1 MIERRD
7 KRIEKQQD
15 RIGDLETQVNNLS
28 GEVKRLSKELRKHVN
43 ENTPSSAVPSFN
55 KEPPHYHNKT
65 PGREEGHEGS
75 GRKLPEDVDEV
86 KDAEIDRCP
95 DCNSE
100 VTDAGF
106 HDRTIE
112 TVVPARVKAVK
123 IHVHRYWCPCCKKM
137 INAPVK
143 DAFSNSRFGIET
155 YLLIAFF
162 KEGLGLTYGKIVEL
176 LRIAYGLDLSKG
188 ALPQMLDTLR
198 DEFGDYYN
206 ELLEELRKS
215 PYSNNDE
222 TSWRKNGKNW
232 WLWAFVGKWVTFYTI
247 DKSRGKNVPKRVL
260 GKNYEGVVGSDF
272 LGPYNYVGKIWQK
285 CQRHLDGD
293 LKETAKTKP
302 KGSDFFPFKKRLKR
316 ILKIMFMEDAYSK
329 SSNYEEKAVADNN
342 LFEAINDHYVSLLNS
357 GLSQKEAEQKCRV
370 DVQINTDDFRKTLI
384 IGCAIRRIKFMAIEA
399 HSEEGSKISTGF
411 VSDLNAPGKPGLQ
424 DLLSNNVPLKVL
436 AKYNLDVDK
445 QTMGSTIFRDHDIV
459 SGLNQRFDQAI
470 KLFPELGT
478 EHEVRAMG
486 VLGIAHEPIYYEFD
500 HSNKRL
506 SFTKEEYVDWDSILQ
521 RVFVENQKDDT
532 KPITMRQAE
541 LISID
546 QIWSMPATAELK
558 ATNSAIVTKAINK
571 IMTISQE
578 QLEQLDS
585 KAPKSNIDDRGR
597 FLLRSIVD
605 TNYVGR
611 M

>member
-1 MIERRD
+1 MDKSHEDLLMENDQQRKRIDQLEEMVERRD
-7 KRIEKQQD
+7 KRIGKQQT
-15 RIGDLETQVNNLS
+15 RIDDLETQVNNLS
-28 GEVKRLSKELRKHVN
+28 GEVKRLSKQLRKHEN

-55 KEPPHYHNKT
+55 KEPSPRHNKT

-75 GRKLPEDVDEV
+75 GRKLPEDVDEI
-86 KDAEIDRCP
+86 KDAKIDRCP

-137 INAPVK
+137 INAPVR

-155 YLLIAFF
+155 YLLIAFL

-198 DEFGDYYN
+198 DEFGEHYAD
-206 ELLEELRKS
+206 LQEELRKS

-247 DKSRGKNVPKRVL
+247 DKSRGKKVPKRVL

-293 LKETAKTKP
+293 LRETAKTKL

-316 ILKIMFMEDAYSK
+316 ILKDSRRLKERETRLSVLEQGKLRCEERIAALCDENWKDADCK
-329 SSNYEEKAVADNN
+329 RLVKRLRRHRVNLFTFLVKEGVTPDNN
-342 LFEAINDHYVSLLNS
+342 I
-357 GLSQKEAEQKCRV
+357 AER
-370 DVQINTDDFRKTLI
+370 
-384 IGCAIRRIKFMAIEA
+384 AIRPAVIIRKNSYGCRGTNGII
-399 HSEEGSKISTGF
+399 TTP
-411 VSDLNAPGKPGLQ
+411 V
-424 DLLSNNVPLKVL
+424 LLSTIQTCRMRDQNF
-436 AKYNLDVDK
+436 LDWGK
-445 QTMGSTIFRDHDIV
+445 EYFE
-459 SGLNQRFDQAI
+459 N
-470 KLFPELGT
+470 
-478 EHEVRAMG
+478 
-486 VLGIAHEPIYYEFD
+486 
-500 HSNKRL
+500 RL
-506 SFTKEEYVDWDSILQ
+506 SSGT
-521 RVFVENQKDDT
+521 
-532 KPITMRQAE
+532 
-541 LISID
+541 
-546 QIWSMPATAELK
+546 
-558 ATNSAIVTKAINK
+558 
-571 IMTISQE
+571 
-578 QLEQLDS
+578 S
-585 KAPKSNIDDRGR
+585 K
-597 FLLRSIVD
+597 L
-605 TNYVGR
+605 
-611 M
+611 

>member
-1 MIERRD
+1 MEQSAQAAPCETKAGNHRTLLRTF
-7 KRIEKQQD
+7 KGKALACTLVAATL
-15 RIGDLETQVNNLS
+15 IGSFELAKEHDLIHFSDTGPKYSLNVVFLEHTGADHATKVL
-28 GEVKRLSKELRKHVN
+28 
-43 ENTPSSAVPSFN
+43 
-55 KEPPHYHNKT
+55 
-65 PGREEGHEGS
+65 
-75 GRKLPEDVDEV
+75 D
-86 KDAEIDRCP
+86 EIDL
-95 DCNSE
+95 
-100 VTDAGF
+100 A
-106 HDRTIE
+106 
-112 TVVPARVKAVK
+112 AKQ
-123 IHVHRYWCPCCKKM
+123 
-137 INAPVK
+137 
-143 DAFSNSRFGIET
+143 
-155 YLLIAFF
+155 
-162 KEGLGLTYGKIVEL
+162 GK
-176 LRIAYGLDLSKG
+176 
-188 ALPQMLDTLR
+188 
-198 DEFGDYYN
+198 
-206 ELLEELRKS
+206 
-215 PYSNNDE
+215 PY
-222 TSWRKNGKNW
+222 
-232 WLWAFVGKWVTFYTI
+232 
-247 DKSRGKNVPKRVL
+247 
-260 GKNYEGVVGSDF
+260 
-272 LGPYNYVGKIWQK
+272 
-285 CQRHLDGD
+285 
-293 LKETAKTKP
+293 
-302 KGSDFFPFKKRLKR
+302 
-316 ILKIMFMEDAYSK
+316 KIMFMEDAYSK